1 MVRRWLASPP
11 LQPVIQKTL
20 RLLDAPASVTDRR
33 ARSQTLLL
41 NGLLAFTSI
50 ALFGGVLLDRF
61 VSAHDPIIFI
71 TAVLCAAAPL
81 LVRAGYADAVRNTLG
96 IVIAILPPILWVIN
110 PIPPQVLA
118 AWNLTCATSAYLLFD
133 RKAMIWVTILS
144 LVASSTAILISPWSP
159 QGLGT
164 LLYLDPLVMLMLY
177 YAATLRDRADRVIEE
192 QARTLEQERQR
203 TTILLEA
210 AQEGIVI
217 HRSGTILL
225 VNPAVKQMFGYSAEE
240 VIGKEISDLV
250 APESKAEV
258 LRRYHEEIEG
268 PFEAGILHKNGEVL
282 TVELNG
288 RSHFYNGE
296 RVRIV
301 TLRDL
306 TARKLEQQRQIEL
319 MVERE
324 KVRILQRFISDI
336 SHDLRTPLSVINT
349 SIYLIGKLADNP
361 ERQRAHT
368 QVLQAQAA
376 HVQRLLED
384 LISMSRLDKAETG
397 DFHFRLIDLH
407 ELLSQSVSDAQNE
420 ALRKHQTLTFTPSV
434 DPISIVVDPA
444 QIKRMMRHL
453 IMNGLS
459 YTPEGSIISI
469 ATSRAEDSV
478 MISVNDNGP
487 GIAKEVLPHIF
498 EEFYRG
504 DPARGGDGGFGL
516 GLTIARKIAR
526 AHGGDIAVSSSL
538 NRGSEFRITL
548 PLHLADRAARTPEQL
563 L

>member
-1 MVRRWLASPP
+1 MVRRWLASP
-11 LQPVIQKTL
+11 LIQSVIQKTL
-20 RLLDAPASVTDRR
+20 RLLDAPASVTDRH
-33 ARSQTLLL
+33 ARSQILLL
-41 NGLLAFTSI
+41 NGLLVFAAT
-50 ALFGGVLLDRF
+50 ALFGGVVLDRF
-61 VSAHDPIIFI
+61 VSVHDPIVFI
-71 TAVLCAAAPL
+71 TATLCAAAPL
-81 LVRAGYADAVRNTLG
+81 LVRAGYAAAVRNTLG
-96 IVIAILPPILWVIN
+96 ITIAILPPILWVMN

-118 AWNLTCATSAYLLFD
+118 AWNLTCATSAYLLF
-133 RKAMIWVTILS
+133 RRAAMIRVAILS
-144 LVASSTAILISPWSP
+144 LIAGSAAILISPWNP

-164 LLYLDPLVMLMLY
+164 LLYLDPLVLLMLT
-177 YAATLRDRADRVIEE
+177 YAATLRDHADRVIEE
-192 QARTLEQERQR
+192 QGRTLEQERQR

-217 HRSGTILL
+217 HKSGTILL
-225 VNPAVKQMFGYSAEE
+225 VNPAVEQMFGYSADE
-240 VIGKEISDLV
+240 VIGTEILDLV
-250 APESKAEV
+250 APESADEV
-258 LRRYHEEIEG
+258 LRRYHDEIEG
-268 PFEAGILHKNGEVL
+268 PFEAGILHKSGEVL

-306 TARKLEQQRQIEL
+306 TAHKLEQQRQIEL

-384 LISMSRLDKAETG
+384 LISMSRLDKAEAG
-397 DFHFRLIDLH
+397 DFRFRLTDLH
-407 ELLSQSVSDAQNE
+407 DLLSQSVSDAQNE
-420 ALRKHQTLTFTPSV
+420 ALRKHQTLTLMPCV
-434 DPISIVVDPA
+434 DPISILADPT

-459 YTPEGSIISI
+459 YTPEGSVISV
-469 ATSRAEDSV
+469 AASCAKDSV
-478 MISVNDNGP
+478 MISVSDNGP
-487 GIAKEVLPHIF
+487 GIAEDILPHIF
-498 EEFYRG
+498 DDFYRG

-548 PLHLADRAARTPEQL
+548 PLHFTARSDSTPEQSR
-563 L
+563 